1 MQYEDI
7 EIEKARK
14 LFSGECKFIAAALKA
29 NAIPIEECN
38 EIAFAGRSNVG
49 KSSLVN
55 ALTNRKTLARTS
67 QTPGR
72 TRQLIFFELSHQLTK
87 LRLVDLPGYGY
98 AKASKREKKEFQK
111 LITDYFAYR
120 KQLVNAF
127 ILVDVRHEAQEIDIE
142 FMKWLTTN
150 NIAFSIVFTK
160 IDKLKQNGN
169 PNEGVEYKIQEYKKV
184 VLESWEYLPK
194 IFLTSSAKHIG
205 KENIISYINDLN
217 KQQKTVK

>member
-7 EIEKARK
+7 EIEQARK

-29 NAIPIEECN
+29 NAIPGEECN

-72 TRQLIFFELSHQLTK
+72 TRQLIFFELVHHLTK

-98 AKASKREKKEFQK
+98 AKAPKKDIQSWGK
-111 LITDYFAYR
+111 DTRNVIISGITSAISGAI
-120 KQLVNAF
+120 QVSL
-127 ILVDVRHEAQEIDIE
+127 
-142 FMKWLTTN
+142 
-150 NIAFSIVFTK
+150 
-160 IDKLKQNGN
+160 DKLNKDVEEPVVIITGGDSEFFKDHLDRGFKFR
-169 PNEGVEYKIQEYKKV
+169 PNL
-184 VLESWEYLPK
+184 VLSGLA
-194 IFLTSSAKHIG
+194 ILAS
-205 KENIISYINDLN
+205 
-217 KQQKTVK
+217 Q